1 MRARWG
7 RPNGSRTIGDDAMK
21 LPLVCFIVCAV
32 LIFGFR
38 IGLQL
43 RRTGDHGLRLAQQR
57 ATAAELAAT
66 VLQACGLIGVLV
78 LAVLDTLSYLPGQ
91 LDLGSTGAITG
102 VVVCAAAVAITMLSQ
117 YQMGDAWRIGVDASE
132 KNPLVTDGMFK
143 LSRNPIYSGM
153 LLVGIGFVVL
163 VPHILTACCALVS
176 YVGFE
181 IQVRKVEEPYLRR
194 VHGETYEAYCRNV
207 GRYLPR
213 LRGETR

>member
-1 MRARWG
+1 
-7 RPNGSRTIGDDAMK
+7 MK

-38 IGLQL
+38 VGLQL
-43 RRTGDHGLRLAQQR
+43 RRTGDHGLRLAKQR

-66 VLQACGLIGVLV
+66 VLQACGLFGVLV
-78 LAVLDTLSYLPGQ
+78 LTVLDTISYLPGQ
-91 LDLGSTGAITG
+91 LDLGSAGAITG
-102 VVVCAAAVAITMLSQ
+102 VVVCALAVAITMLSQ

-132 KNPLVTDGMFK
+132 KNALVTEGMFK

-153 LLVGIGFVVL
+153 LLVGIGFVIL
-163 VPHILTACCALVS
+163 VPHILTVCCALAS

-181 IQVRKVEEPYLRR
+181 IQVRKVEEPYLRN
-194 VHGETYEAYCRNV
+194 VHGESYVEYCRNV

-213 LRGETR
+213 LRGEPNHNSRVSK